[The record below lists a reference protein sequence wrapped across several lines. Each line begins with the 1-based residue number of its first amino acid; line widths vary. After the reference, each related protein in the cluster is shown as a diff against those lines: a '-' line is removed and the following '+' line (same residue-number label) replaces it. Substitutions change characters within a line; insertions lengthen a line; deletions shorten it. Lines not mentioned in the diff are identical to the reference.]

1 MKLRRAPRGLANPV
15 VGLVFVHTIAFAAGL
30 VALILRI
37 RSLDSAGL
45 AVFGLVLGLIA
56 CGLIGS
62 VGVLVARHNER
73 RRHSLVE
80 ERNPGAAIARM
91 VWNSALLSPF
101 VSSKALLKGANR
113 LGYGVDVVA
122 NAEGLSFW
130 RGGRKIIKLGAIPWS
145 SLRSVEPCLVR
156 ASIGSR
162 QVASVAFEFDS
173 NPTLISPIVLYPGK
187 GTAGQAIDRL
197 MHGCPRVDTHSVAS
211 KRSIPAT

>member
-1 MKLRRAPRGLANPV
+1 MKLLRAPRGLANPV
-15 VGLVFVHTIAFAAGL
+15 VGLVIAHSIVFAGGL
-30 VALILRI
+30 AALILRI

-45 AVFGLVLGLIA
+45 AVFSLVLGLIV

-73 RRHSLVE
+73 RRHLLVE

-91 VWNSALLSPF
+91 MWNSALLSPF
-101 VSSKALLKGANR
+101 VSSKALLNGANR

-130 RGGRKIIKLGAIPWS
+130 RGGRKIIELGAIPWS

-156 ASIGSR
+156 ASVGSR
-162 QVASVAFEFDS
+162 QVESVVFEFDS
-173 NPTLISPIVLYPGK
+173 NPTLVSPIILYPGR
-187 GTAGQAIDRL
+187 GTAGDAIDRL
-197 MHGCPRVDTHSVAS
+197 MHGRPRVNTWNV
-211 KRSIPAT
+211 R

>member
-1 MKLRRAPRGLANPV
+1 MKLLRAPRGLANPV
-15 VGLVFVHTIAFAAGL
+15 VGLVVVHSIVFAGGL
-30 VALILRI
+30 AALVLGI

-45 AVFGLVLGLIA
+45 AVFSLVLGLIV

-62 VGVLVARHNER
+62 VGVLVARQNQR
-73 RRHSLVE
+73 RRYSLVE

-91 VWNSALLSPF
+91 MWNSALLSRF

-130 RGGRKIIKLGAIPWS
+130 RGGRKFIELGAIPWS

-156 ASIGSR
+156 ASVGSR
-162 QVASVAFEFDS
+162 QVESVVFEFDS
-173 NPTLISPIVLYPGK
+173 NPTLVSPIILYPGR
-187 GTAGQAIDRL
+187 GTAGDAIDRL
-197 MHGCPRVDTHSVAS
+197 MHGRPGVNSWNVR
-211 KRSIPAT
+211 

>member
-1 MKLRRAPRGLANPV
+1 
-15 VGLVFVHTIAFAAGL
+15 L

-45 AVFGLVLGLIA
+45 AVFSLVLGLIA

-62 VGVLVARHNER
+62 VGVLVAWHNER

-91 VWNSALLSPF
+91 MWNSALLSPF
-101 VSSKALLKGANR
+101 VISKTLLKGSNR

-130 RGGRKIIKLGAIPWS
+130 RGGRNIIELGAIPWS
-145 SLRSVEPCLVR
+145 SLRSVETCLVR

-162 QVASVAFEFDS
+162 QVESVVFEFDS

-187 GTAGQAIDRL
+187 ETAGHAIDRL
-197 MHGCPRVDTHSVAS
+197 MHGRPRVNTHRVAL
-211 KRSIPAT
+211 